1 MLTKIIVLTL
11 AIEFFTII
19 ARILFGSMKEKYKK
33 IKFQYKLRIHHGY
46 LGIILVL
53 IHLFYP
59 IELFFIAGLSLL
71 FSDAIHHFFVLPVW
85 VGKTEFP

>member
-71 FSDAIHHFFVLPVW
+71 FSDVIHHFFVLPVW